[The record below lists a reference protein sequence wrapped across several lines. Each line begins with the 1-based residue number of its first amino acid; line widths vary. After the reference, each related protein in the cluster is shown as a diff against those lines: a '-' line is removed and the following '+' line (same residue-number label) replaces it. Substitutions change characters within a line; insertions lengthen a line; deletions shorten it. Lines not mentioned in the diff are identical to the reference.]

1 VPSRAGE
8 RLRRPETVELI
19 HSYYAI
25 ADWQTRHEFLAMVK
39 ACASAHDSAPTMEA
53 DNAGQD
59 RRGHRCPVAAAPS
72 REKDPH
78 DERQRGGLTPL
89 A

>member
-1 VPSRAGE
+1 VPTRAGE

-19 HSYYAI
+19 RSYYAI

-39 ACASAHDSAPTMEA
+39 AVPQAHTTQPRQWKPIT
-53 DNAGQD
+53 QD
-59 RRGHRCPVAAAPS
+59 RIAADTVARPPPHLP

-78 DERQRGGLTPL
+78 R
-89 A
+89 